1 MQAIFKSALD
11 QNVAFVPGHSFFA
24 QSSHGIDNDGI
35 SNNGRPADRHMRL
48 NFSNAA
54 PEQIREGIARLAAA
68 VKSHLS
74 PATLPSALPIEVQQL
89 RH

>member
-24 QSSHGIDNDGI
+24 RSVPGIAND
-35 SNNGRPADRHMRL
+35 STSVNGRLTDSHMRL
-48 NFSNAA
+48 NFSNAV

-68 VKSHLS
+68 VKGQLS
-74 PATLPSALPIEVQQL
+74 PATLPSALPLEV
-89 RH
+89 